1 MAENF
6 PQMAKD
12 TNLQIQETEWIP
24 NRITK
29 QIQTKITLF
38 SLDRN
43 RIETIINLWMSKEVQ
58 N

>member
-6 PQMAKD
+6 PKMAKD

-29 QIQTKITLF
+29 QIQTKTRHSQI
-38 SLDRN
+38 SEN
-43 RIETIINLWMSKEVQ
+43 
-58 N
+58 